1 MKAVRE
7 NGLELVAACDLD
19 AGKTK
24 GLFDR
29 VGMDGAGVRQ
39 YSDYR
44 AMLEKNELE
53 LVAIAT
59 DSGEHA
65 KIALYCIRRG
75 VNVII
80 EKPIAMSMADARQ
93 IIAEAEAHHVKAAVC
108 HPALLTLI

>member
-44 AMLEKNELE
+44 AMLEENELE

-65 KIALYCIRRG
+65 KIALDCIRRG

-80 EKPIAMSMADARQ
+80 ENPL
-93 IIAEAEAHHVKAAVC
+93 
-108 HPALLTLI
+108 P